1 MNNSNEQVLEEL
13 QRIRETMGNIHELK
27 RHDQVN
33 QEHIFT
39 KLKLTREEFDNLV
52 FMGPPPAW
60 ERYLT
65 PDQLPLKLCFK
76 RLIDVVKELR
86 NCTKGNPN
94 DPCSVFEGLKDIK
107 TPNEHG
113 DYENDPWFDSHLIL
127 CQKFDKR
134 LMPPLWI
141 RNVSKWGNETKH
153 GGGPFY
159 TEDGNHRALVYA
171 MRLAC
176 EKEKYGDGVSA
187 LHATSWDFA
196 EGILGYPTHEAS
208 GLEHHGRLYP
218 DIQNYISGFGA
229 PIKIFE
235 RLK

>member
-1 MNNSNEQVLEEL
+1 MNSNEQVLEEL
-13 QRIRETMGNIHELK
+13 QSIRETMEK
-27 RHDQVN
+27 VHDLNRQEQVN

-39 KLKLTREEFDNLV
+39 KLKLTRDEFDNLV

-60 ERYLT
+60 ERYLK

-76 RLIDVVKELR
+76 KLIEVVNILKQR
-86 NCTKGNPN
+86 TQGDPN
-94 DPCSVFEGLKDIK
+94 DPCSVFEGLQHIK
-107 TPNEHG
+107 APNEK
-113 DYENDPWFDSHLIL
+113 DPWLESHLIL
-127 CQKFDKR
+127 CQNFDKR

-159 TEDGNHRALVYA
+159 TEDGNHRALVFA

-176 EKEKYGDGVSA
+176 GKEEYGDGVSA

-196 EGILGYPTHEAS
+196 EGILGYPVHEAT
-208 GLEHHGRLYP
+208 GLVNDGRLHP
-218 DIQNYISGFGA
+218 DVQNYISGFGG
-229 PIKIFE
+229 PITIFE

>member
-1 MNNSNEQVLEEL
+1 MTYSDKHVLEEL
-13 QRIRETMGNIHELK
+13 KRVRETMEKVHELK
-27 RHDQVN
+27 RYDQVN

-39 KLKLTREEFDNLV
+39 KLKLTRDEFDNLV

-76 RLIDVVKELR
+76 RLIDVVEELR
-86 NCTKGNPN
+86 KQTKGNSN
-94 DPCSVFEGLKDIK
+94 DPCSVFEGLNGIK
-107 TPNEHG
+107 TPNVHG
-113 DYENDPWFDSHLIL
+113 DDEDDPWFKSHLLL

-159 TEDGNHRALVYA
+159 TEDGNHRALVFA

-176 EKEKYGDGVSA
+176 GKEEYGDGVSA

-196 EGILGYPTHEAS
+196 AGILGYEVHEAS
-208 GLEHHGRLYP
+208 GLEHDGRLYP
-218 DIQNYISGFGA
+218 EIRDYVGGFGG
-229 PIKIFE
+229 PITIYE